1 MKNYLFFEIEA
12 TALEV
17 SIKVDTIFGTESG
30 GQSNFTISDDDYVP
44 TKGDKLYFLPGVNI
58 PRVKMKDLTMEH
70 GIKSIR
76 NIDDATHIF
85 ASRNTVH
92 KISDHR
98 WLYRMKTAH
107 FKEMFETVK
116 EFMDEYYIE
125 NIETA
130 LEFYQEKYVYMEY
143 ASSSEIRNEAPF
155 AQSRNTIDG
164 LVKSISNSRSFY
176 AVNNTYKSYFPAV
189 INLTIYDEAKLL
201 KYINGPDAVII
212 DSVMFGQLSDM
223 FKSSDNDN
231 HILAMEIMANSNY
244 IDSLL
249 YLEMLFKDYSDKIY
263 NCPTKKHV
271 NFKSLVSYL
280 GKENGL
286 ATGIDG
292 IMKSLIDKGVL
303 DTEKINIIMDNYAHE
318 IEYSGNS
325 DFFKV
330 KTVTVSEE
338 TLALLNTNYVYNK
351 LEDFVPEGVTEE
363 DEEPL
368 ELHADLTDLNSTPE
382 VAGVA
387 TGVEG
392 VESDLDFSDDDIET
406 AFERIERNELK
417 SELIELEQSENVSG
431 SETNKTEEKLA
442 HELYGVDNDN
452 IEVTLPVQP
461 KLNTNQTEEQ
471 DGTDNFEWF

>member
-12 TALEV
+12 TSLEV
-17 SIKVDTIFGTESG
+17 SIKVDTIFGAESG
-30 GQSNFTISDDDYVP
+30 GQTDFTISDDDYVP

-58 PRVKMKDLTMEH
+58 PRVKMKDLTIEH

-98 WLYRMKTAH
+98 WLYRMKTVQ

-130 LEFYQEKYVYMEY
+130 LEFYQEKYVYMGY
-143 ASSSEIRNEAPF
+143 NSSTEIRNEAPF
-155 AQSRNTIDG
+155 LVARNTIEG
-164 LVKSISNSRSFY
+164 LVKSINNSRSFY
-176 AVNNTYKSYFPAV
+176 AVNDMFKSYFPAV
-189 INLTIYDEAKLL
+189 TTLTIYDEAKLL

-249 YLEMLFKDYSDKIY
+249 YLELLFKEYSDVMY
-263 NCPTKKHV
+263 NCHTKKHV
-271 NFKSLVSYL
+271 NFKSLLGYLNKDSYM
-280 GKENGL
+280 N
-286 ATGIDG
+286 TNIDDV
-292 IMKSLIDKGVL
+292 MKSLIDKGVL
-303 DTEKINIIMDNYAHE
+303 DTDKIDVIMDKYAGE
-318 IEYSGNS
+318 IEARGGTNY
-325 DFFKV
+325 FKV
-330 KTVTVSEE
+330 KTITVDEA
-338 TLALLNTNYVYNK
+338 TLALLNKNYVYKN
-351 LEDFVPEGVTEE
+351 LEDFIPEGQVEE
-363 DEEPL
+363 DVV
-368 ELHADLTDLNSTPE
+368 ELHANLEDLNSMPG

-387 TGVEG
+387 PGVER
-392 VESDLDFSDDDIET
+392 VESNIEISDDDIET

-417 SELIELEQSENVSG
+417 SELITLEEELSQEQGTPEEESNNNQIE
-431 SETNKTEEKLA
+431 ETN
-442 HELYGVDNDN
+442 D
-452 IEVTLPVQP
+452 
-461 KLNTNQTEEQ
+461 
-471 DGTDNFEWF
+471 TDDFEWF

>member
-58 PRVKMKDLTMEH
+58 PRVKMKDLTIEY
-70 GIKSIR
+70 GIKPIR

-92 KISDHR
+92 KMSDQR
-98 WLYRMKTAH
+98 WLYRMKTVQ

-130 LEFYQEKYVYMEY
+130 LEFYQEKHVYMGY
-143 ASSSEIRNEAPF
+143 NSSTEIRNEAPF
-155 AQSRNTIDG
+155 AEARNIEG
-164 LVKSISNSRSFY
+164 LVKSINNSRSFY
-176 AVNNTYKSYFPAV
+176 AVNDVYKSYFPAV
-189 INLTIYDEAKLL
+189 INFTIYDEAKLL

-368 ELHADLTDLNSTPE
+368 ELHADLTDLNSTPGVAE
-382 VAGVA
+382 VAGDIMDDV
-387 TGVEG
+387 VSLE
-392 VESDLDFSDDDIET
+392 FSDGDIAT
-406 AFERIERNELK
+406 AFGRIDRNEHK
-417 SELIELEQSENVSG
+417 SELIELEQSENLSE
-431 SETNKTEEKLA
+431 SETNKTEEELA

-471 DGTDNFEWF
+471 DDTDDFEWF

>member
-12 TALEV
+12 NTSEV
-17 SIKVDTIFGTESG
+17 SIKVDTIFGDEANSKT
-30 GQSNFTISDDDYVP
+30 NFTISDDDYVP

-58 PRVKMKDLTMEH
+58 PRVKLKDLTIEH

-107 FKEMFETVK
+107 FVQMFESVK

-130 LEFYQEKYVYMEY
+130 LEFYQEKYVYMDY
-143 ASSSEIRNEAPF
+143 SSSSEIRNEYPF
-155 AQSRNTIDG
+155 LVARTNIPG
-164 LVKSISNSRSFY
+164 LVTSISNSRSFY
-176 AVNNTYKSYFPAV
+176 AVNDMFKSYFPAV
-189 INLTIYDEAKLL
+189 TTLTIYDEAKLL

-249 YLEMLFKDYSDKIY
+249 YLEMLFKDYSERIY
-263 NCPTKKHV
+263 SCPTKKHV

-280 GKENGL
+280 GKDNGL
-286 ATGIDG
+286 ATSIDG

-318 IEYSGNS
+318 IESSGNS

-351 LEDFVPEGVTEE
+351 LEDFVPEGATIED
-363 DEEPL
+363 DEEI
-368 ELHADLTDLNSTPE
+368 ELHGNLDDLNSMPG

-387 TGVEG
+387 DDIMDDVVSLE
-392 VESDLDFSDDDIET
+392 FSDGDIAT
-406 AFERIERNELK
+406 AFGRIDRNEHK

-431 SETNKTEEKLA
+431 SETNKTLEDPEE
-442 HELYGVDNDN
+442 ELNN
-452 IEVTLPVQP
+452 
-461 KLNTNQTEEQ
+461 NQTEETN
-471 DGTDNFEWF
+471 DTDDFEWF

>member
-12 TALEV
+12 NSNEV
-17 SIKVDTIFGTESG
+17 SIKVDTIFGAESG

-58 PRVKMKDLTMEH
+58 PRVKMKDLTIEY

-92 KISDHR
+92 KMSDHR
-98 WLYRMKTAH
+98 WLYRMKTVH

-116 EFMDEYYIE
+116 DFMDEYYIE

-130 LEFYQEKYVYMEY
+130 LEFYQEKYVYMGY
-143 ASSSEIRNEAPF
+143 NSSTEIRNEAPF
-155 AQSRNTIDG
+155 LEARNTIEG
-164 LVKSISNSRSFY
+164 LVKSINNSRSFY
-176 AVNNTYKSYFPAV
+176 AVNDVYKSYFPAV
-189 INLTIYDEAKLL
+189 ITLTIYDEAKLL

-249 YLEMLFKDYSDKIY
+249 YLEMLFKDYSERIY
-263 NCPTKKHV
+263 SCPTKKHV

-280 GKENGL
+280 GKDNGL
-286 ATGIDG
+286 ATSIDG

-318 IEYSGNS
+318 IESSGNS

-351 LEDFVPEGVTEE
+351 LEDFVPEGQVEE
-363 DEEPL
+363 EVV
-368 ELHADLTDLNSTPE
+368 ELHANLEDLNSMPGEIEELEITDE
-382 VAGVA
+382 
-387 TGVEG
+387 
-392 VESDLDFSDDDIET
+392 DIET
-406 AFERIERNELK
+406 ALLRVERNELK
-417 SELIELEQSENVSG
+417 SELIELE
-431 SETNKTEEKLA
+431 EEKEFPEDESVFTEAEDYALGEIISKLA
-442 HELYGVDNDN
+442 EENESN
-452 IEVTLPVQP
+452 
-461 KLNTNQTEEQ
+461 NNQTEQ
-471 DGTDNFEWF
+471 DATDDFEWF

>member
-12 TALEV
+12 NSNEV
-17 SIKVDTIFGTESG
+17 SIKVDTIFGAESG

-58 PRVKMKDLTMEH
+58 PRVKMKDLTIEY

-92 KISDHR
+92 KMSDHR
-98 WLYRMKTAH
+98 WLYRMKTAV

-130 LEFYQEKYVYMEY
+130 LEFYQEKYVYMGY
-143 ASSSEIRNEAPF
+143 NSSTEIRNEAPF
-155 AQSRNTIDG
+155 LEARTTIEG
-164 LVKSISNSRSFY
+164 LVASINNSRSFY
-176 AVNNTYKSYFPAV
+176 AVNDMFKSYFPAV
-189 INLTIYDEAKLL
+189 ITFTIYDEAKLL

-249 YLEMLFKDYSDKIY
+249 YLEMLFKDYSERIY
-263 NCPTKKHV
+263 SCPTKKHV

-280 GKENGL
+280 GKDNGL
-286 ATGIDG
+286 ATSIDG

-318 IEYSGNS
+318 IESSGNS

-351 LEDFVPEGVTEE
+351 LEDFVPEGTTIED
-363 DEEPL
+363 DEEL
-368 ELHADLTDLNSTPE
+368 ELHGDLDDLNSMPG

-387 TGVEG
+387 SGVEG
-392 VESDLDFSDDDIET
+392 VESDLEISDDDIET

-431 SETNKTEEKLA
+431 SETNKTPGAPEE
-442 HELYGVDNDN
+442 EL
-452 IEVTLPVQP
+452 
-461 KLNTNQTEEQ
+461 KTNQTEETN
-471 DGTDNFEWF
+471 DTDDFEWF